1 VQWPF
6 GRKQETAESSRRPV
20 EQRTSYSISDPRL
33 ATLFQFGTANYS
45 GVPINESTALGI
57 SAVYRAV
64 SLISGTLSQL
74 PMRTLREL
82 APGLR
87 EPVPSWMDTPGG
99 PDGPTPF
106 EWKETVLLHLLLHG
120 NAFLLHNRGG
130 AGQLISLT
138 PVHPLCVSVEKTDIW
153 PNGDPVVGGKL
164 FTVVLEDEELL
175 TVDGSKLLHIPG
187 MCTDGI
193 RGISPISMA
202 RQSMGTAV
210 AGDRAAANMFSRG
223 SMVAGLVSVDG
234 EDVEEEDAKAIS
246 DALERNVSG
255 WENASTIRFVN
266 RKVKFTPWTM
276 SSVDMQFLESR
287 QFQIE
292 EIARWFGVP
301 PHLLMQTDK
310 QTSWGTGVA
319 ESNRGMG
326 RTVLAPWASRIEQR
340 LSRLLWGEKFVEF
353 DFSGL
358 ERPSPE
364 IEIGLL
370 AQKIEAG
377 MVTIN
382 EARSALNLPPV
393 SGGDVLRLK
402 GVPLVA
408 ELSPSSTGAVQ

>member
-6 GRKQETAESSRRPV
+6 RRKQETAESSRRLA
-20 EQRTSYSISDPRL
+20 EKRTTYSISDPRL
-33 ATLFQFGTANYS
+33 ATLFQIGPPNYS
-45 GVPINESTALGI
+45 GVSINETTALGI

-74 PMRTLREL
+74 PLRTLREL
-82 APGLR
+82 SPGLR
-87 EPVPSWMDTPGG
+87 ERVPSWMDNPGG
-99 PDGPTPF
+99 IDGPTPF

-120 NAFLLHNRGG
+120 NAFLFHNRGG
-130 AGQLISLT
+130 AGQLLSLT
-138 PVHPLCVSVEKTDIW
+138 PIHPLCVSVEKTDTW
-153 PNGDPVVGGKL
+153 PNGAPVIGGKL
-164 FTVVLEDEELL
+164 FTISLEDEEPL
-175 TVDGSKLLHIPG
+175 TVDGSKLLHVPG

-193 RGISPISMA
+193 MGISPISMA
-202 RQSMGTAV
+202 RQSMGTAA

-377 MVTIN
+377 MITIN
-382 EARSALNLPPV
+382 EARSTLNLPPV